1 MLTPLLFAAALHA
14 DLRPDLGWMSGYW
27 LSCEGG
33 REVGETWTD
42 PRLGLMLGTSLTVR
56 DGLAGWE
63 LSRIGPL
70 DPTPAAPP
78 DTPLA
83 YFAHPEGQAV
93 TVFPAI
99 DAGPHRVVFEQ
110 AADDDFPKR
119 VVYEREGDVLDA
131 RIEGVMDGQER
142 IIRWRFQKAE
152 LNARC
157 PRPQAD

>member
-1 MLTPLLFAAALHA
+1 MLTVLMMSAALQA
-14 DLRPDLGWMSGYW
+14 ETRPDLGWMSGYW

-33 REVGETWTD
+33 REVGETWSD

-56 DGLAGWE
+56 DGRAGWE

-70 DPTPAAPP
+70 DPTPAAR
-78 DTPLA
+78 LA

-93 TVFPAI
+93 TVFPVI
-99 DAGPHRVVFEQ
+99 DAGPSRVVFEQ

-119 VVYEREGDVLDA
+119 VVYEREGDVLNA

-142 IIRWRFQKAE
+142 IIRWRFQKTE

-157 PRPQAD
+157 PSPQPG

>member
-56 DGLAGWE
+56 DGRAGWE

-93 TVFPAI
+93 TVFPVI
-99 DAGPHRVVFEQ
+99 DAGPNRVVFEQ
-110 AADDDFPKR
+110 AADDDWPAIALVAVNDAVGFWSRHGFVEQPAEAMAAKLAS
-119 VVYEREGDVLDA
+119 YGADA
-131 RIEGVMDGQER
+131 RYM
-142 IIRWRFQKAE
+142 
-152 LNARC
+152 L
-157 PRPQAD
+157 RPL